1 LYDPLQTF
9 IKPERYTYEI
19 FIFARN
25 SNGMDTKLTLKLEQ
39 SVIEKAKEYAKS
51 QKTSL
56 SRLVENYLLNITSDK
71 DSEEKITP
79 LVKSLSGILD
89 ASNETDHRNGYG
101 DFLNR
106 KYS

>member
-1 LYDPLQTF
+1 
-9 IKPERYTYEI
+9 
-19 FIFARN
+19 
-25 SNGMDTKLTLKLEQ
+25 
-39 SVIEKAKEYAKS
+39 
-51 QKTSL
+51 
-56 SRLVENYLLNITSDK
+56 LNITSDK